1 MRGLPDSI
9 QPLGLSRSQLVQLRR
24 LADEVLECSILELQQ
39 RSREHVEQA
48 GLAQARNS
56 YVNASFAKAIADL
69 VDAIVR
75 DWDTWHPDAQYW
87 LRGAI
92 QYFVFS
98 DDGEPDF
105 ASVIGFE
112 DDAEVLNAC
121 LRLVNRHDWQLKPE
135 DFDNV

>member
-1 MRGLPDSI
+1 MRGQPDSL
-9 QPLGLSRSQLVQLRR
+9 QPHGLSRSQLIQLGR
-24 LADEVLECSILELQQ
+24 LADEVLQCSILELQQ
-39 RSREHVEQA
+39 RSRGHVEQA
-48 GLAQARNS
+48 LLAQARNS

-69 VDAIVR
+69 VDSIVR
-75 DWDTWHPDAQYW
+75 DWDTWPPDAQYW

-112 DDAEVLNAC
+112 DDAEVLNSC
-121 LRLVNRHDWQLKPE
+121 LRLIGRPDWQLKPE